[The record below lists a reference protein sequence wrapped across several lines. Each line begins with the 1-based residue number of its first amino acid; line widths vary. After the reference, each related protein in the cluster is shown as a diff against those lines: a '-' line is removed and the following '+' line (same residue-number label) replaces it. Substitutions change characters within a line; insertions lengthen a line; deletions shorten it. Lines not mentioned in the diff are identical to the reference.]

1 MANACKHLS
10 RFEPRKKTT
19 DAADKLY
26 VNIASIALDGMNQ
39 AQARFDQTARRLAS
53 IGARAP
59 AGMPADPADLS
70 TDMVSLISARN
81 QFATNLQ
88 VARTAG
94 EMERQ
99 AIDLLA

>member
-1 MANACKHLS
+1 M
-10 RFEPRKKTT
+10 
-19 DAADKLY
+19 
-26 VNIASIALDGMNQ
+26 NIAAIALDGLNQ

-53 IGARAP
+53 IGARSP
-59 AGMPADPADLS
+59 AAVLADPVDLS

-81 QFATNLQ
+81 QFATNLR

-94 EMERQ
+94 EIERQ

>member
-1 MANACKHLS
+1 M
-10 RFEPRKKTT
+10 
-19 DAADKLY
+19 
-26 VNIASIALDGMNQ
+26 NIVAIALDGLNQ

-53 IGARAP
+53 IGAAPP
-59 AGMPADPADLS
+59 AGVPADPVDIS
-70 TDMVSLISARN
+70 TDMVSLISARS

-88 VARTAG
+88 VASTAG